1 MFPPLLKGFTEKKLH
16 ERWKTLAATTILMY
30 GRGWLDFTSELSL
43 SSYLN
48 SQDRSI
54 AIENLRVSGRL
65 KNHKLSGAIADLD
78 FYELKWQIE

>member
-1 MFPPLLKGFTEKKLH
+1 
-16 ERWKTLAATTILMY
+16 
-30 GRGWLDFTSELSL
+30 LDFTSELSL

-78 FYELKWQIE
+78 FYELKWQLE